1 MAASKIDEVFTVY
14 VLFSDSCALFLFLI
28 KYIQPCLVV
37 SVFLCC
43 AVEIA
48 LLEEPSSYLRAL

>member
-1 MAASKIDEVFTVY
+1 MAASKMDEVLSVY
-14 VLFSDSCALFLFLI
+14 ALFSHSSALLLFLI
-28 KYIQPCLVV
+28 KYIQPCLLV
-37 SVFLCC
+37 SVFLSC